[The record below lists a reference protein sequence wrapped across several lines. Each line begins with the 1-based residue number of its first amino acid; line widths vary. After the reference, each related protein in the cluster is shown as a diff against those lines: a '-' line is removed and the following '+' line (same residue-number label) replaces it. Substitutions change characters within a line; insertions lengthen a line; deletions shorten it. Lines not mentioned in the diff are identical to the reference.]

1 VRRARSIHQ
10 RRREPLVLRALLAQG
25 EFRARAVILYL
36 IGGLLALSVFTGVGG
51 YFKGRSDMAD
61 NQREEIAALA
71 ETARLRERAATL
83 AASRDQEKRDAT
95 NSRINARLVAAL
107 GELRSR
113 PERLSAASAA
123 ACAGGDGAGLSGPDA
138 GFLEGEAAR
147 ANKLRAD
154 LETAKEWIKRATEV
168 TQ

>member
-1 VRRARSIHQ
+1 
-10 RRREPLVLRALLAQG
+10 
-25 EFRARAVILYL
+25 VILYL
-36 IGGLLALSVFTGVGG
+36 IGGLLALSAVTGIGG
-51 YFKGRSDMAD
+51 YFKGRADMAD
-61 NQREEIAALA
+61 SQREEIASLA

-95 NSRINARLVAAL
+95 NSRINARLVNAL

-113 PERLSAASAA
+113 PERMPAASAP
-123 ACAGGDGAGLSGPDA
+123 ACVGGDGAGLSGPDA

-168 TQ
+168 SK